1 MFFVASWLIY
11 FNRNNAQ
18 LMPAFLCPWYV
29 LKDITL
35 IYYLPYYNL
44 ALKIKKRK
52 KYYTNQLF
60 AFYATSSVSKDLTLT
75 NCPPFPH
82 FFLSKDIILI
92 SCLPFCHF
100 ICFKIYHTDHLLAFF
115 TSVLNDIT
123 LSDAH
128 IVFPWYVLKDIT
140 LISSVLY

>member
-82 FFLSKDIILI
+82 FFFSKDIILISCSPFPHFFLSKDIILI

-115 TSVLNDIT
+115 LH
-123 LSDAH
+123 L
-128 IVFPWYVLKDIT
+128 F
-140 LISSVLY
+140 